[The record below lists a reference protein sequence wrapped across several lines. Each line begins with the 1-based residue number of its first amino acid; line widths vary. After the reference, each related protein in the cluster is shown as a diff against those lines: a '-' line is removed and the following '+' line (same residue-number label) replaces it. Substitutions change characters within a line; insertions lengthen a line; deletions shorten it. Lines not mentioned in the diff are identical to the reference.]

1 MKNIIV
7 LLVLSVFGLFSC
19 SSCKTSNLKV
29 NNELDAMVLPIADSS
44 ALDSAVANNVMQV
57 STDDF
62 DLSLENER
70 QWKVTDIVDLPAKL
84 VLVNDEERTSIT
96 IFIDNFVGSDKEY
109 SLFILRGFKES
120 GQIFEASESVK
131 INGKDFYL
139 LSTHK
144 DNLFV
149 FTWIFSN
156 KKNSYVLSCAGKKDK
171 LSQLEFCNKV
181 INTLILKM

>member
-1 MKNIIV
+1 MKNIII
-7 LLVLSVFGLFSC
+7 LLFLGVFGLFSC
-19 SSCKTSNLKV
+19 SSCKTSNIRV
-29 NNELDAMVLPIADSS
+29 NDDLDAMIFPTSDASAEDVIASN
-44 ALDSAVANNVMQV
+44 AMQV

-62 DLSLENER
+62 TLSLENEK

-84 VLVNDEERTSIT
+84 VLVNDDEKTSVS

-120 GQIFEASESVK
+120 GQIFDSSESVK
-131 INGKDFYL
+131 INNKDFYL

-144 DNLFV
+144 DNLVV

-156 KKNSYVLSCAGKKDK
+156 RKNSYVLSCAGIKDK
-171 LSQLEFCNKV
+171 LVQLEFCSKI
-181 INTLILKM
+181 INTLILKI